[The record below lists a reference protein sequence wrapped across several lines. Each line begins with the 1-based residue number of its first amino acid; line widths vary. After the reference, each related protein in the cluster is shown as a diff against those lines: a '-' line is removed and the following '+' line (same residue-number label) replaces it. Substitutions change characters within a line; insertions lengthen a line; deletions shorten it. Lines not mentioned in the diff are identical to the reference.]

1 MDAKA
6 REHVHVVLNPT
17 SGAGLGGRI
26 GDEIE
31 RELKARGLSVVV
43 ERTRGA
49 GHATDLAEAA
59 AAGGAA
65 VVVAAGGD
73 GTVHEVANGLLRS
86 GGAATAALGLI
97 PIGTGNDFVKVI
109 PGTQTRLL
117 AYDTLAHADVLPVDA
132 GIVRWE
138 GGEEYFVNAMG
149 TGVDVEVVR
158 QIERARNLPPALV
171 YVVGLVRALTR
182 YVAIPVRVDVGGETI
197 ERRIMMLAVANGST
211 IGGSFRICPD
221 AMPADGL
228 LDVCVVDDMSPLR
241 KAVVARRI
249 LRGEHV
255 GQAEVVMR
263 RSKRVEIGV
272 DGTTPFFF
280 QVDGELRE
288 AKGDRLTVEV
298 LPGALRVVAGG
309 PAAGSGV

>member
-1 MDAKA
+1 
-6 REHVHVVLNPT
+6 
-17 SGAGLGGRI
+17 
-26 GDEIE
+26 
-31 RELKARGLSVVV
+31 
-43 ERTRGA
+43 
-49 GHATDLAEAA
+49 
-59 AAGGAA
+59 
-65 VVVAAGGD
+65 
-73 GTVHEVANGLLRS
+73 VHEVANGLLRS
-86 GGAATAALGLI
+86 GRAAATALGLI

-109 PGTQTRLL
+109 PGTRSRPL
-117 AYDTLAHADVLPVDA
+117 AYDTLAHGGVRPVDA
-132 GIVRWE
+132 GIVRWD
-138 GGEEYFVNAMG
+138 GGEEYFANAMG

-182 YVAIPVRVDVGGETI
+182 YTAIPVRVDVGGETI

-221 AMPADGL
+221 AAPADGL
-228 LDVCVVDDMSPLR
+228 LDVCVVDDMSPFR

-255 GQAEVVMR
+255 GQAEVAMR
-263 RSKRVEIGV
+263 RSNRIEIGV
-272 DGTTPFFF
+272 DGTSPLFF

-288 AKGDRLTVEV
+288 AGGDRLTVEV